1 MIRINLLPDEY
12 RKKSR
17 TPLKLMLAVT
27 GLVAANGLAL
37 AWLAFLHFGVMAEID
52 SEKAVMQTE
61 SEGLAAQIKY
71 HKSLEQEKKIYSLRE
86 QALADVTSN
95 RISWT
100 RKVDE
105 LIDVVNKGVQG
116 DRHMVWFDDLI
127 VQQTADARS
136 KSYGSLR
143 AGGHSGSE
151 RFDQIAN
158 FLEDIEQSSFISDFL
173 PPAPPEGTQ
182 QQTDKELQPAIV
194 WSFPLQLNLKSPEER
209 SGKPKLDDPKAKPAT
224 PNTNAKSTAEA
235 KASAEEKKQ

>member
-17 TPLKLMLAVT
+17 TPLKLMLTVT

-37 AWLAFLHFGVMAEID
+37 AWLAFLHFGVMAEIE
-52 SEKAVMQTE
+52 SERNVLQTE
-61 SEGLAAQIKY
+61 SDGLAAQIKY
-71 HKSLEQEKKIYSLRE
+71 HKSLEQEKKIYSMRE

-105 LIDVVNKGVQG
+105 LMDIVNKGVQG

-127 VQQTADARS
+127 VQQTSDPRT

-143 AGGHSGSE
+143 AGGHSGSDN
-151 RFDQIAN
+151 FAQVAN
-158 FLEDIEQSSFISDFL
+158 FLEDVERSTFLSDFM
-173 PPAPPEGTQ
+173 PPAPPEGSQ
-182 QQTDKELQPAIV
+182 QQTDKELQPAVV
-194 WSFPLQLNLKSPEER
+194 WGFPLQLNLKSPEER
-209 SGKPKLDDPKAKPAT
+209 SGKPKPADPKAKST
-224 PNTNAKSTAEA
+224 AKSTAET
-235 KASAEEKKQ
+235 KVAEKEQQK